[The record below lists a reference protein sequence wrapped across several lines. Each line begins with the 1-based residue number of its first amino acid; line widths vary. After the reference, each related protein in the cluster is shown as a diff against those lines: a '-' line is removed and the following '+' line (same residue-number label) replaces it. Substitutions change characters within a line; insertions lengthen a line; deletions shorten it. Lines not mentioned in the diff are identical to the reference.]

1 MERDERDLSVAPLP
15 EGDESELVRLLQRD
29 SMTLNEDGAELK
41 QTLKLQAPVACVAFS
56 QGGSLLAG
64 GSRDGVVRIWNMD
77 DTSVQHVLRGHRD
90 RVWSLSFSPGQ
101 GAGGSD
107 RRPTTVSVSARPCL
121 QILDFDQLS
130 PTITMETFYSP
141 GGSQLASA
149 SWDKTVRLWDP
160 RSGQLQHI
168 LKAHTVDYS
177 VTLTAGLPT
186 LADSSARGLDP
197 LNRWMPLLHP
207 SIPAYRSQYGQ
218 SSSVQ
223 VAISFSPAGWTTAS
237 MSGIRER

>member
-1 MERDERDLSVAPLP
+1 MSPSPPPPPGFMRSRASSVVDFSADGARQRSASMSVKGSEEGDEHRDLRERENGGERDLSVAPLP

-101 GAGGSD
+101 GAGVTNAFS
-107 RRPTTVSVSARPCL
+107 PFPFL
-121 QILDFDQLS
+121 PPLS
-130 PTITMETFYSP
+130 PNPLKPRAFHLSHTFHGNVLQVVP
-141 GGSQLASA
+141 
-149 SWDKTVRLWDP
+149 SWLRRRGTR
-160 RSGQLQHI
+160 RSVYG
-168 LKAHTVDYS
+168 
-177 VTLTAGLPT
+177 
-186 LADSSARGLDP
+186 
-197 LNRWMPLLHP
+197 
-207 SIPAYRSQYGQ
+207 IPA
-218 SSSVQ
+218 
-223 VAISFSPAGWTTAS
+223 PASCSTF
-237 MSGIRER
+237 